1 MIEFLPLVTVGGY
14 IVYILTIDIINYL
27 NTT

>member
-14 IVYILTIDIINYL
+14 IIYILSIDIVKYL
-27 NTT
+27 KTA

>member
-14 IVYILTIDIINYL
+14 TVYILTIDILNYL
-27 NTT
+27 HTT

>member
-14 IVYILTIDIINYL
+14 IVYILTIDILNYL
-27 NTT
+27 HTT